1 MDEGR
6 KEVLDFLSSN
16 YDTEF
21 EFKTIGDL
29 IWEADH
35 YYLVNVT
42 RDYDSYTVKEFLI
55 LCQIDCL
62 FAKGEI
68 TENDRNCLIRLFY
81 QKKNLA
87 DRLGKR
93 KSDDQMLWDKIKKI
107 DEIFA
112 KYNIG
117 DLDLA
122 RMIYNNA
129 VLNENVDLNSE
140 ITKRKL

>member
-1 MDEGR
+1 MDTDR

-16 YDTEF
+16 FDSEF

-35 YYLVNVT
+35 YYQVNVT
-42 RDYDSYTVKEFLI
+42 RDYDSYTIKEFLI

-68 TENDRNCLIRLFY
+68 TDNDRNCLIKLFY
-81 QKKNLA
+81 QKKDLYE
-87 DRLGKR
+87 RIGKR
-93 KSDDQMLWDKIKKI
+93 KSDNKRLWDKIDKI

-122 RMIYNNA
+122 TVIYNNA
-129 VLNENVDLNSE
+129 VLNEKVDLNSE
-140 ITKRKL
+140 IVKRKL